1 MKKIFFCLTL
11 FFMFSFV
18 LAQVSS
24 STQTSFFIDPDATD
38 VGPIESDSLDSSSDS
53 LEIVVWLIL
62 ILIVIAVVCYF
73 VFKKQS
79 KGGKKKT
86 VNVEKK
92 KF

>member
-11 FFMFSFV
+11 FFLFSFV

-73 VFKKQS
+73 VFKKQ
-79 KGGKKKT
+79 KNRKKKKA
-86 VNVEKK
+86 VKRKK
-92 KF
+92 KK